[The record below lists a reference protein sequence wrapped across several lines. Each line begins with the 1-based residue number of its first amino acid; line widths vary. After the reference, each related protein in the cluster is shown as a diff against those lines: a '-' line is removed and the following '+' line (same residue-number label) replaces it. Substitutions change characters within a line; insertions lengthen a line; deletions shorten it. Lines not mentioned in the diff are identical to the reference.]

1 MNKETAQKVLLAL
14 LNKDTDTLNALGVTV
29 YGNKGRM
36 WENEACITS
45 LDDIK
50 GECNPRLASN
60 YCTVEHIGC
69 PQCIE
74 TLLDLAA
81 VSTPQ
86 LTNPSV

>member
-1 MNKETAQKVLLAL
+1 MNKETAKKVIIALAS
-14 LNKDTDTLNALGVTV
+14 KDTDTLNALGVTV

>member
-36 WENEACITS
+36 WKNEACITS

-69 PQCIE
+69 PKCIE
-74 TLLDLAA
+74 TLLDLAYGK
-81 VSTPQ
+81 PQ
-86 LTNPSV
+86 PQATRV

>member
-1 MNKETAQKVLLAL
+1 MNKETAKKVIIALAS
-14 LNKDTDTLNALGVTV
+14 KDTDTLNALGVTV

-69 PQCIE
+69 PKCIE
-74 TLLDLAA
+74 TLLDLAYGK
-81 VSTPQ
+81 PQ
-86 LTNPSV
+86 PQATRV

>member
-1 MNKETAQKVLLAL
+1 MNKETAKKVIIALAS
-14 LNKDTDTLNALGVTV
+14 KDTDTLNALGVTV

-50 GECNPRLASN
+50 GECNPRLAFN

-69 PQCIE
+69 PKCIE